1 MLELKG
7 SREVREFL
15 VGEGI
20 NKDHIYRIY
29 NDRLVVGRKFKVCLV
44 VLGGALT
51 GEKAVTEELA
61 IKIGNALSKLGM
73 EDIFISEGK
82 IEFKNRNI

>member
-1 MLELKG
+1 MVELKG

-20 NKDHIYRIY
+20 NKDHIRRIY

-44 VLGGALT
+44 VFGGALT

-61 IKIGNALSKLGM
+61 VKIRNSLFKLGM
-73 EDIFISEGK
+73 EDIFISGGK
-82 IEFKNRNI
+82 IEFKNRNV